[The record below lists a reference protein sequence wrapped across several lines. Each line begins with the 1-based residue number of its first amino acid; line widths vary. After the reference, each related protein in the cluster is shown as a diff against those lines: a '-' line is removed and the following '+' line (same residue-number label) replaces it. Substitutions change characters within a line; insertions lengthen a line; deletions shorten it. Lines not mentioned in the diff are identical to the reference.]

1 MHKNAQH
8 LERTPEM
15 AMVSQEEIPRA
26 GIVVC
31 ATTTLGLAVSEASAA
46 IVESKVTNLIYVG
59 RRRDITIIVGEIATK
74 IDTTIIV
81 TETAIKIDT
90 TIIVTE
96 IATKVTIVTE
106 TKIGI
111 KTEIEIEIDTITD
124 MVTATVTV
132 IVTIRKVMP
141 SFLL

>member
-1 MHKNAQH
+1 
-8 LERTPEM
+8 M

-90 TIIVTE
+90 TI
-96 IATKVTIVTE
+96 VTE

-111 KTEIEIEIDTITD
+111 KTEIEIEIDTITEI
-124 MVTATVTV
+124 VTATAIV

-141 SFLL
+141 SFRL

>member
-15 AMVSQEEIPRA
+15 EMVNQEETPRA
-26 GIVVC
+26 RIVVC
-31 ATTTLGLAVSEASAA
+31 ATTTLGLAISEASAE
-46 IVESKVTNLIYVG
+46 IVESLVTNRIYVW
-59 RRRDITIIVGEIATK
+59 RRIDI
-74 IDTTIIV
+74 
-81 TETAIKIDT
+81 

-96 IATKVTIVTE
+96 IATKIDITIIVTEIATEVTIATE

-111 KTEIEIEIDTITD
+111 KTEIEIEIDTITEI
-124 MVTATVTV
+124 VTATAIV

-141 SFLL
+141 SFRL

>member
-1 MHKNAQH
+1 
-8 LERTPEM
+8 M
-15 AMVSQEEIPRA
+15 AVVSQEEIPRA

-31 ATTTLGLAVSEASAA
+31 TTTTLGLAVSEASAA
-46 IVESKVTNLIYVG
+46 IVESKVTSLIYVG

-74 IDTTIIV
+74 IDTTIVTTTAIKIDTTIV
-81 TETAIKIDT
+81 TTTAIKIDT